1 MPLLEF
7 TQIRHSNVGLRLSD
21 TTVQRVNRYVA
32 YIKSRAG
39 VQIEASQA
47 VEKNLHLGFDKDR
60 EFVDFEKSAEAQNVP
75 SVLRV
80 RKAPAA
86 EAATARPKA
95 PAKAVETP
103 ASVAGLR
110 A

>member
-7 TQIRHSNVGLRLSD
+7 VQVRHSNVGLKFSD
-21 TTVQRVNRYVA
+21 ATVQRINRYVA
-32 YIKSRAG
+32 FIKAKAG
-39 VQIEASQA
+39 VQIEADQA

-60 EFVDFEKSAEAQNVP
+60 EFLDFEKSAEAQHAP

-80 RKAPAA
+80 RIAPAVP
-86 EAATARPKA
+86 AAPTQPKP
-95 PAKAVETP
+95 PAKVAETP
-103 ASVAGLR
+103 ASVAGAR